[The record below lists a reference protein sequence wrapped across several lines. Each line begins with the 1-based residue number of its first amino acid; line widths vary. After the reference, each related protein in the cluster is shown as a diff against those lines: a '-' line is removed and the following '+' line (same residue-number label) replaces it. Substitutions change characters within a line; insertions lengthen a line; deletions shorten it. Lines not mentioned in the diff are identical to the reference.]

1 MIINISQRTNGQELA
16 AHLLNEQDN
25 EYVRVIRQEG
35 TVAEDVPGFF
45 EEIRFQKETQTKCI
59 NDLLSLSINPDY
71 RKTELTEE
79 QLDELIY
86 NLNLGLGTVGQPQL
100 LVEHIKNERRH
111 FHLVISRIDTI
122 NEKAIEVPFDRLKT
136 MMVVKNFC
144 RDHGIELPDGYYKKF
159 DTSKNKDKDFSLK
172 EKFQF
177 DKTGLNKAE
186 RMETV
191 TELWHRRDNP
201 ESFINSLEFH
211 GYTLCKGKIPY
222 VLVDVFGTPNSL
234 PKLIKDGDV
243 RTKQIREFLGETRE
257 LPDADTAIEAARELM
272 EQIKARRIIDGQK
285 DRVNQLKQ
293 TQDNRRQK
301 LEQKMDTL
309 SAKNKQ
315 ERDTL
320 KDFQLGKRRIHQK
333 SYVDEKKRIKDQR
346 EAIKPTGLAEFLGR
360 VSGVDLVRKKIHQY
374 QDKKRHE
381 AYLSEKA
388 ALKENQARQ
397 LMEFSRKQE
406 IHGLE
411 LRREK
416 AALKTKDKH
425 ELKSLHKAFELEQ
438 SKSLRKGYEHMPG
451 VQLKLTPGGRSAM
464 VLRAKQRHTSPH
476 AKEFKAKGV
485 AEKTKANKV
494 NLQVEFSAVTNKA
507 RRRLGSVPKNQT
519 ARKRSR
525 GKGKK
530 RLPK

>member
-1 MIINISQRTNGQELA
+1 LIVKVNQRGDEIDM
-16 AHLLNEQDN
+16 AHHVLNEIDN
-25 EYVRVIRQEG
+25 DIVRVISVEG
-35 TVAEDVPGFF
+35 FVADDPLGALA
-45 EEIRFQKETQTKCI
+45 EIKLLRETNTKAKNGI
-59 NDLLSLSINPDY
+59 LSVAINPDHLQSPLGDDLI
-71 RKTELTEE
+71 KELAH
-79 QLDELIY
+79 
-86 NLNLGLGTVGQPQL
+86 NLNVGFGTVGQPSIL
-100 LVEHIKNERRH
+100 LEHFKNERSH
-111 FHLVISRIDTI
+111 FHLLISRIDVE
-122 NEKAIEVPFDRLKT
+122 NGKAIEVPFDRLKS
-136 MMVVKNFC
+136 MMVVREFA
-144 RDHGIELPDGYYKKF
+144 RDHGIKLAEGYYKKF
-159 DTSKNKDKDFSLK
+159 DMSKNKDKDFSLK

-177 DKTGLNKAE
+177 DKTGLNKTE
-186 RMETV
+186 CMEMV

-201 ESFINSLEFH
+201 QSFINALEFH
-211 GYTLCKGKIPY
+211 GYTLCKGRRPY
-222 VLVDVFGTPNSL
+222 VLVDVFGQPNSL

-243 RTKQIREFLGETRE
+243 RTKQIREFLGEDLE
-257 LPDADTAIEAARELM
+257 LPDAEVAIEAAKELM

-285 DRVNQLKQ
+285 DRLDQLKQ

-315 ERDTL
+315 ERGAL
-320 KDFQLGKRRIHQK
+320 KDFQVGKRRVHQK
-333 SYVDEKKRIKDQR
+333 SYLDEKKRIKDQR

-388 ALKENQARQ
+388 ALKVNQARQ

-406 IHGLE
+406 VYGLE

-425 ELKSLHKAFELEQ
+425 ELKSLHKAFELEH
-438 SKSLRKGYEHMPG
+438 SKELRKGYEHMPG
-451 VQLKLTPGGRSAM
+451 IQLKLTPGGRPAM

-476 AKEFKAKGV
+476 AKEFKAKRT
-485 AEKTKANKV
+485 AEKTRANEV
-494 NLQVEFSAVTNKA
+494 NLQGEFSVVTNKA
-507 RRRLGSVPKNQT
+507 RQRSGNGSENKT
-519 ARKRSR
+519 GRKRSK

-530 RLPK
+530 R